1 MDGNTVLLFSLLWT
15 SANITVN
22 RKKDL
27 KMTKKRLYAQTHLP
41 TGRWPA
47 DLTYMASSG
56 MLSGVLSC
64 SYM

>member
-27 KMTKKRLYAQTHLP
+27 KNDQKAVVCTNTF
-41 TGRWPA
+41 A
-47 DLTYMASSG
+47 DGQMA
-56 MLSGVLSC
+56 C
-64 SYM
+64 